1 MTSYK
6 LRAISKS
13 FGKLTVLNHIHLDIE
28 DELIGIIGHSGAG
41 KTTLLKI
48 LAGLELPSSG
58 ELDYNDILISRSN
71 IQSLRKNSTMIFQ
84 SPLFLRGDVLTNI
97 AYGLRLRKVPER
109 KIKDKIENVLEVV
122 RLPDLSERDTKELS
136 GGEQQRIALARAI
149 VLDPRVLLLDEPTS
163 NLDPANVGIINDILR
178 EQSEDRLVIIA
189 THDLLQ
195 VSRLAERVLFLNNG
209 IISEEGTPSN
219 MEALVRYTENIFTGT
234 SRRVGDISILCINGV
249 DIKFTNPVNGRVSI
263 HIRPQD
269 ILLSNDWIETS
280 ARNQFRGS
288 IVSIEDKKNG
298 IILIGVDV
306 GVIFRVQVTGTSF
319 NTMNLFL
326 GKELNVSFKASS
338 VITL

>member
-1 MTSYK
+1 MTNYK

-13 FGKLTVLNHIHLDIE
+13 FGKINVLNHIDLEIE
-28 DELIGIIGHSGAG
+28 DELVGIIGHSGVG
-41 KTTLLKI
+41 KTTLLKM

-58 ELDYNDILISRSN
+58 ELSYNNISINKSN
-71 IQSLRKNSTMIFQ
+71 VQFLRKNSTMIFQ
-84 SPLFLRGDVLTNI
+84 SPIFLRGDVLTNI
-97 AYGLRLRKVPER
+97 AYGLRIRKVPER
-109 KIKDKIENVLEVV
+109 IIKDKIENVLEAV
-122 RLPDLSERDTKELS
+122 RLPSLSDRDTKELS

-149 VLDPRVLLLDEPTS
+149 VLDPNVLLLDEPTS

-178 EQSEDRLVIIA
+178 EQSEERLVVIA

-209 IISEEGTPSN
+209 VISEEGTPSG
-219 MEALVRYTENIFTGT
+219 MEALVRYTENVFTGI
-234 SRRVGDISILCINGV
+234 SRRVGDISILSINDV
-249 DIKFTNPVNGRVSI
+249 DIQFTNYIEGRVSI

-269 ILLSNDWIETS
+269 ILLSKDWIETS

-298 IILIGVDV
+298 IIMIGVDV
-306 GVIFRVQVTGTSF
+306 GVIFRVQITNTSF
-319 NTMNLFL
+319 KKMNLFL
-326 GKELNVSFKASS
+326 GKELNLSFKASS